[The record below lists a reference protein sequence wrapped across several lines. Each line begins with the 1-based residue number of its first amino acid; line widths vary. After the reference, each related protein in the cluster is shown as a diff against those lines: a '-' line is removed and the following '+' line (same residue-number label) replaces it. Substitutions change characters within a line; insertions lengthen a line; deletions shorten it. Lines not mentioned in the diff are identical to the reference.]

1 MSAVFSVSFP
11 MVYVY
16 NPNTIFLKSVL
27 AGVSRSLL
35 MQLKCEHL
43 TSSPDVDSF
52 VERGVGLAD
61 LESVTGQ
68 HNFPMEMTMSNLLCA
83 GGARKCQNLLLG

>member
-1 MSAVFSVSFP
+1 MSAMFSVSFP

-61 LESVTGQ
+61 LELVTGR
-68 HNFPMEMTMSNLLCA
+68 NFPLEMTMSNLLCA